1 MNWKPFVAAGAGIL
15 LLQGCS
21 GGGPQAEQNEEQT
34 ELTISAAASLQDALT
49 EVQKSFAN
57 EHPDISLAFNY
68 GGSGTLK
75 QQIERGGPAD
85 IFLSASA
92 SHYNDLEEEN
102 KMVEAEDPAFAE
114 NTLVAVVP
122 EDSAAE
128 ELQSVLDG
136 SGRIAMATPEA
147 APAGRYTR
155 EALTSMEEWEHVQER
170 MVFAKDVRHALTLV
184 ERSNAAVGF
193 VYASDARGAG
203 VRVLEEIDP
212 SLYSAIHYYGGAVAG
227 NGNEEESREFMKY
240 LQSSEA
246 QDILRSYGFSDP
258 E

>member
-1 MNWKPFVAAGAGIL
+1 MNWKPFVAAGAGIF

-21 GGGPQAEQNEEQT
+21 GDPQAEQNEEQA
-34 ELTISAAASLQDALT
+34 ELTVSAAASLQDALT

-75 QQIERGGPAD
+75 QQIERGSPAD

-92 SHYNDLEEEN
+92 AHYNDLEEEN
-102 KMVEAEDPAFAE
+102 KMVETEDPVFAE

-122 EDSAAE
+122 RDSKAE
-128 ELQSVLDG
+128 ELQEVLEG
-136 SGRIAMATPEA
+136 SGRIAVATPEA
-147 APAGRYTR
+147 APAGRYAQ
-155 EALTSMEEWEHVQER
+155 EALTSMQEWKRVQER
-170 MVFAKDVRHALTLV
+170 VVFAKDVRHALTLV
-184 ERSNAAVGF
+184 ERNNAALGF
-193 VYASDARGAG
+193 VYASDARGAD
-203 VRVLEEIDP
+203 VQVLEELDP

-227 NGNEEESREFMKY
+227 NGNEKESREFMEY